1 MTGALQSGPGDGEVW
16 QAKVDRRGGDDR
28 GEKKGEEELVQKE
41 DNCLKGE
48 RIVRTHVC
56 LWIWHF
62 SMWGNDSKCDL
73 VQILWYFQENM
84 RWAKNTVAEMRA
96 RLPVGGGE
104 KTPETF
110 ASSFPPYVFSS
121 LYSSLLS
128 FSSWLTLCSATG
140 LPVSLSRFGKT
151 CEPGWHWR
159 DWDDASRRWV

>member
-84 RWAKNTVAEMRA
+84 RWAKNTAAEMRA
-96 RLPVGGGE
+96 RLPVGGGGG
-104 KTPETF
+104 KKNTRNLRLLL
-110 ASSFPPYVFSS
+110 SS
-121 LYSSLLS
+121 LCLL
-128 FSSWLTLCSATG
+128 LLVL
-140 LPVSLSRFGKT
+140 LPPLFLLLADFV
-151 CEPGWHWR
+151 
-159 DWDDASRRWV
+159 